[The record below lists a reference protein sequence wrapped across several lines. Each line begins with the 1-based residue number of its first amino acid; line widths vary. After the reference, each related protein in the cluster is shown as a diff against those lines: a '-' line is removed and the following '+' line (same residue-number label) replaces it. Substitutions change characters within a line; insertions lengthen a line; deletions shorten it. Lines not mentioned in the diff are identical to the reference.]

1 MPYIQTKVVT
11 PNAIFIHKH
20 NSARYGKKGKRG
32 ERIGPTSEQQK
43 EINKR
48 ISSQKWLW
56 TICQWF
62 RSTDYYLTFTYRK
75 SDRPDSIK
83 EASRIAGTVMGKL
96 RRILKSRGKKL
107 SYVLVTE
114 RGERGAVHHH
124 VLIKNNFN
132 IGIFFEKGLWS
143 YGGVRY
149 DPEEMKRKKII
160 QLAKYFIKGDSD
172 KSEKVFS
179 KSRDLVA
186 PKPQVKIIP
195 AEGWREK
202 PIIKKGYELWNY
214 DDGIECERGTF
225 YQGYIMVKRE

>member
-11 PNAIFIHKH
+11 PNAIFISKH

-62 RSTDYYLTFTYRK
+62 RSTDYFLTFTYRL
-75 SDRPDSIK
+75 SDRPESIK
-83 EASRIAGTVMGKL
+83 EAHSIAGKVLGKL

-107 SYVLVTE
+107 SYVLRTE

-124 VLIKNNFN
+124 VLIKNTFN

-143 YGGVRY
+143 YGVVRY

-160 QLAKYFIKGDSD
+160 QLAKYFIKGDSE
-172 KSEKVFS
+172 KSEKAFS

-202 PIIKKGYELWNY
+202 PVIKKGYELWNY
-214 DDGIECERGTF
+214 NEGVEWERGTF
-225 YQGYIMVKRE
+225 YQGYILVKRE